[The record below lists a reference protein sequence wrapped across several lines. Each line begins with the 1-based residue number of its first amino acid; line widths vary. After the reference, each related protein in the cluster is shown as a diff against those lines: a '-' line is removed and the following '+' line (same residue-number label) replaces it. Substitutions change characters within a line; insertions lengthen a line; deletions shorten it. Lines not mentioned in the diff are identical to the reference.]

1 MTLVECCLY
10 QLELDIDAIE
20 KVVSNNHHHCIL
32 TYMEHHKD
40 VVGGSGG
47 GVGAMEW
54 QDGLNINA
62 GSESGYTDE
71 ENLLTKASHKE
82 LSHHLAHAYSAAT

>member
-1 MTLVECCLY
+1 MLWNSVARY
-10 QLELDIDAIE
+10 IDAIE
-20 KVVSNNHHHCIL
+20 KVVSNNHHHRIL
-32 TYMEHHKD
+32 TYMENHKD
-40 VVGGSGG
+40 V